1 MLSDAKIRKL
11 KPTDNC
17 TPARPDKYS
26 DQQGLQLLIRSS
38 GTKTWISA
46 YRFDGKQQKS
56 TLGTYPHMG
65 LAEARIANAN
75 IKSLIASGINP
86 KNKKRQDKLANEQAK
101 MFNDYALEWLEERE
115 RNVKPRTYQ
124 QDYNRMHKDVIPSF
138 EGIALKDVT
147 FEDCRL
153 MADEIEK
160 RVNDNGDR
168 PREVT
173 RRTIDLVAN
182 ILKRAKRERIIDQN
196 PIDDLK
202 ALYPKAK
209 SQHMKHVDIDEL
221 PALLQAIEDYHGHDQ
236 TRLGMKF
243 LAYSFCRTIELR
255 MMKWTHIDFPNRL
268 WRVDIDNLKV
278 ARKHVVPLSDQ
289 MLAVLEEMKPITGH
303 YEYVFYNTGTQQP
316 YSEEFINNAL
326 DILGYAGK
334 QTGHGFR
341 HIASTNLNELGYMG
355 DAIEKQMAHDKKSSI
370 RAVYNHAQHL
380 EERRKIM
387 QVWADFLD
395 LLRDKGEVVDFQT
408 ARQQI
413 ESSLAKSDKRLTK
426 HNKHIMINA
435 LLNQGLTREDL
446 KRFMIES
453 ESIPNSM

>member
-1 MLSDAKIRKL
+1 MLSDTKIRKL
-11 KPTDNC
+11 KPTDKC
-17 TPARPDKYS
+17 TPSRPDKYS
-26 DQQGLQLLIRSS
+26 DQQGLQLLVRSS
-38 GTKTWISA
+38 GTRTWVSA
-46 YRFDGKQQKS
+46 YRFDGKQQKT
-56 TLGTYPHMG
+56 TLGTYPQMG
-65 LAEARIANAN
+65 LAEARVTNTDIKALVAN
-75 IKSLIASGINP
+75 GINP

-124 QDYNRMHKDVIPSF
+124 QDYNRMHKDIIPSF
-138 EGIALKDVT
+138 EGIALKDVM
-147 FEDCRL
+147 FEDCKL
-153 MADEIEK
+153 MADHIES
-160 RVNDNGDR
+160 RTNTEGAP

-173 RRTIDLVAN
+173 RRTIDLVGN
-182 ILKRAKRERIIDQN
+182 ILRKAKRERLIEVN
-196 PIDDLK
+196 HTEGLK
-202 ALYPKAK
+202 ELYPKAK
-209 SQHMKHVDIDEL
+209 TKHMKHVELSEL
-221 PALLQAIEDYHGHDQ
+221 PKLLQDIESYHGHDQ

-255 MMKWTHIDFPNRL
+255 MMKWEHIDFPNRL
-268 WRVDIDNLKV
+268 WRVDIDNLKN
-278 ARKHVVPLSDQ
+278 ARKHVVPLSNQ
-289 MLAVLEEMKPITGH
+289 MLAVLEEMKPITGQ
-303 YEYVFYNTGTQQP
+303 YEYVFYHTGMHQP

-341 HIASTNLNELGYMG
+341 HIASTYLNELGYMG

-395 LLRDKGEVVDFQT
+395 LLREKGEVVDFQT

-413 ESSLAKSDKRLTK
+413 EKSMMAQTQTSLSDLDS
-426 HNKHIMINA
+426 NA
-435 LLNQGLTREDL
+435 LIKSLIEKGLSSEDIQRL
-446 KRFMIES
+446 AS
-453 ESIPNSM
+453 LV

>member
-11 KPTDNC
+11 KPTDKC
-17 TPARPDKYS
+17 TPSRPDKYS
-26 DQQGLQLLIRSS
+26 DQQGLQLLVRST
-38 GTKTWISA
+38 GTKSWISA
-46 YRFDGKQQKS
+46 YRFDGKQQKT
-56 TLGTYPHMG
+56 TLGTYPQMG
-65 LAEARIANAN
+65 LAEARVANVDIKALVAN
-75 IKSLIASGINP
+75 GINP

-101 MFNDYALEWLEERE
+101 MFNEYALEWLEERK
-115 RNVKPRTYQ
+115 RNVKTRTYQ

-138 EGIALKDVT
+138 KGIALKDVK
-147 FEDCRL
+147 FEDCKS
-153 MADEIEK
+153 MADSIETRAEK
-160 RVNDNGDR
+160 GTP

-173 RRTIDLVAN
+173 RRTIDLVGN
-182 ILKRAKRERIIDQN
+182 ILKRAKRERLIEVN
-196 PIDDLK
+196 HTEGLK
-202 ALYPKAK
+202 ELYPKAK
-209 SQHMKHVDIDEL
+209 TKHMKHVDLSEL
-221 PALLQAIEDYHGHDQ
+221 PKLLQDIEGYHGHDQ

-255 MMKWTHIDFPNRL
+255 MMKWEHIDFPNRL

-278 ARKHVVPLSDQ
+278 ARKHVVPLSNQ
-289 MLAVLEEMKPITGH
+289 MLAVLEEMKSITGQ
-303 YEYVFYNTGTQQP
+303 YEYVFYHTGMHQP

-413 ESSLAKSDKRLTK
+413 ERSLESKRSDSLQNADKQALIK
-426 HNKHIMINA
+426 A
-435 LLNQGLTREDL
+435 LLNQGVTADELQGYIT
-446 KRFMIES
+446 K
-453 ESIPNSM
+453 N

>member
-1 MLSDAKIRKL
+1 MLSDSKIRNL
-11 KPTDNC
+11 KPSDKC
-17 TPARPDKYS
+17 TPACPDKYS
-26 DQQGLQLLIRSS
+26 DQYGLQLLVRST
-38 GTKTWISA
+38 GTKSWISA
-46 YRFDGKQQKS
+46 YRFDGKQTRIS
-56 TLGTYPHMG
+56 LGTYPIMSLSEARQANTEIKAL
-65 LAEARIANAN
+65 LAEDVD
-75 IKSLIASGINP
+75 P
-86 KNKKRQDKLANEQAK
+86 KNKKRQDKLANINAQK
-101 MFNDYALEWLEERE
+101 FNDYALEWLAERK

-124 QDYNRMHKDVIPSF
+124 QDYNRMYKDVLPIF

-160 RVNDNGDR
+160 RVNVNGDR

-173 RRTIDLVAN
+173 RRTIDIVSN
-182 ILKRAKRERIIDQN
+182 ILKRAKQERIIMQN

-209 SQHMKHVDIDEL
+209 SHHMKHVDIDEL
-221 PALLQAIEDYHGHDQ
+221 PALLQAIEVYHGHDQ

-255 MMKWTHIDFPNRL
+255 MMKWAHIDFPNRL
-268 WRVDIDNLKV
+268 WRVDIDNLKI

-289 MLAVLEEMKPITGH
+289 MLAVLEEMKTITGH
-303 YEYVFYNTGTQQP
+303 YEYVFYNTGTRQP

-395 LLRDKGEVVDFQT
+395 LLRDKGEVVDFQS

-413 ESSLAKSDKRLTK
+413 ESSLAKSEKRLTK

-435 LLNQGLTREDL
+435 LLNNGLTKEDL
-446 KRFMIES
+446 RRFLICED
-453 ESIPNSM
+453 

>member
-1 MLSDAKIRKL
+1 MLSDSKIRKL
-11 KPTDNC
+11 KPTEKC
-17 TPARPDKYS
+17 TPSRPDKYS
-26 DQQGLQLLIRSS
+26 DQQGLQLLVRNS
-38 GTKTWISA
+38 GTRTWVSA
-46 YRFDGKQQKS
+46 YRFDGKQQKT
-56 TLGTYPHMG
+56 TLGTYPQMS
-65 LAEARIANAN
+65 LAEARVANSDIKALVAN
-75 IKSLIASGINP
+75 GINP

-124 QDYNRMHKDVIPSF
+124 QDYNRMHKDVLPSF
-138 EGIALKDVT
+138 ESIALKDVT
-147 FEDCRL
+147 FEDCKS
-153 MADEIEK
+153 MADNIESRAEK
-160 RVNDNGDR
+160 GTP

-173 RRTIDLVAN
+173 RRTIDLVGN
-182 ILKRAKRERIIDQN
+182 ILKRAKSERLIEVN
-196 PIDDLK
+196 HTEGLK

-209 SQHMKHVDIDEL
+209 TKHMKHVELSEL
-221 PALLQAIEDYHGHDQ
+221 PKLLQDIESYHGHDQ

-255 MMKWTHIDFPNRL
+255 MMKWEHIDFSNRL
-268 WRVDIDNLKV
+268 WRVDIDNLKI

-289 MLAVLEEMKPITGH
+289 MLAVLEEMKAITGQ
-303 YEYVFYNTGTQQP
+303 YEYVFYHTGMHQP

-326 DILGYAGK
+326 DILGYAGR

-341 HIASTNLNELGYMG
+341 HIASTNLNELGYMS

-395 LLRDKGEVVDFQT
+395 LLRNKGEVVDFQT

-413 ESSLAKSDKRLTK
+413 EQSLTQNNQKTLLDIDSDTLIKALKSK
-426 HNKHIMINA
+426 
-435 LLNQGLTREDL
+435 GLSPKDIQLML
-446 KRFMIES
+446 KG
-453 ESIPNSM
+453 

>member
-1 MLSDAKIRKL
+1 MLSDTKIRKL
-11 KPTDNC
+11 KPTDKC
-17 TPARPDKYS
+17 TPSRPDKYS
-26 DQQGLQLLIRSS
+26 DQQGLQLLVRSS
-38 GTKTWISA
+38 GTRTWVSA
-46 YRFDGKQQKS
+46 YRFDGKQQKT
-56 TLGTYPHMG
+56 TLGTYPQMG
-65 LAEARIANAN
+65 LAEARVANSDIKALVAN
-75 IKSLIASGINP
+75 GINP

-101 MFNDYALEWLEERE
+101 MFNEYALEWLDERE

-124 QDYNRMHKDVIPSF
+124 QDYNRMHKDVLPSF
-138 EGIALKDVT
+138 EGIALKDVS
-147 FEDCRL
+147 FDDCKL
-153 MADEIEK
+153 MADEIEGRK
-160 RVNDNGDR
+160 NTKGSP

-173 RRTIDLVAN
+173 RRTIDLVGN
-182 ILKRAKRERIIDQN
+182 ILRRAKRERLIN
-196 PIDDLK
+196 TNHTEGLK
-202 ALYPKAK
+202 ELYPKAK
-209 SQHMKHVDIDEL
+209 TKHMKHVELSEL
-221 PALLQAIEDYHGHDQ
+221 PKLLQDIESYHGHDQ

-255 MMKWTHIDFPNRL
+255 MMKWEHIDFSNRL
-268 WRVDIDNLKV
+268 WRVDIDNLKI

-289 MLAVLEEMKPITGH
+289 MLAVLEEMKPITGQ
-303 YEYVFYNTGTQQP
+303 YEYVFYHTGMHQP

-380 EERRKIM
+380 VERRKIM

-395 LLRDKGEVVDFQT
+395 LLRDTGEVVDFQT

-413 ESSLAKSDKRLTK
+413 EKSLGNYQVDIFESNDKQDLIQALINKGMTK
-426 HNKHIMINA
+426 TELRK
-435 LLNQGLTREDL
+435 LLQ
-446 KRFMIES
+446 
-453 ESIPNSM
+453 

>member
-1 MLSDAKIRKL
+1 MLSDSKIRKL
-11 KPTDNC
+11 KPTDKC
-17 TPARPDKYS
+17 TPSRPDKYS
-26 DQQGLQLLIRSS
+26 DQQGLQLLVRSS
-38 GTKTWISA
+38 GTRTWVSA
-46 YRFDGKQQKS
+46 YRFDGKQQKT
-56 TLGTYPHMG
+56 TLGTYPQMS
-65 LAEARIANAN
+65 LAEARVANSDINALVAN
-75 IKSLIASGINP
+75 GVNP

-124 QDYNRMHKDVIPSF
+124 QDYNRMHKDVLPSF
-138 EGIALKDVT
+138 KGIALKDVT
-147 FEDCRL
+147 FEDCKS
-153 MADEIEK
+153 MADNIESRAEK
-160 RVNDNGDR
+160 GTP

-173 RRTIDLVAN
+173 RRTIDLAGN
-182 ILKRAKRERIIDQN
+182 ILKRAKRERLIEVN
-196 PIDDLK
+196 HTEGLK
-202 ALYPKAK
+202 ELYPKAK
-209 SQHMKHVDIDEL
+209 TKHMKHVELSEL
-221 PALLQAIEDYHGHDQ
+221 PKLLQDIEGYHGHEQ

-255 MMKWTHIDFPNRL
+255 MMKWEHIDFPNRL
-268 WRVDIDNLKV
+268 WRVDIDNLKI

-289 MLAVLEEMKPITGH
+289 MLTILEEMRPITGQ
-303 YEYVFYNTGTQQP
+303 YEYVFYHTGMHQP

-326 DILGYAGK
+326 DILGYAGR

-395 LLRDKGEVVDFQT
+395 LLRDKGEIVDFQT

-413 ESSLAKSDKRLTK
+413 ESSLNNYQYDGLEAIDKRDLIQALINKGMTK
-426 HNKHIMINA
+426 IELQK
-435 LLNQGLTREDL
+435 LLQ
-446 KRFMIES
+446 
-453 ESIPNSM
+453 

>member
-1 MLSDAKIRKL
+1 MLTDVKIRSL
-11 KPTDNC
+11 KPSEKC
-17 TPARPDKYS
+17 TSSRPDKHS
-26 DQQGLQLLIRSS
+26 DQEGLQLWVRSS

-46 YRFDGKQQKS
+46 YRFDKKQQVL
-56 TLGTYPHMG
+56 TLGSYPD
-65 LAEARIANAN
+65 LKLSEARHANKEIKTLVAN
-75 IKSLIASGINP
+75 GINP

-147 FEDCRL
+147 FEDCKL
-153 MADEIEK
+153 MADEIEARK
-160 RVNDNGDR
+160 NTEGSP

-173 RRTIDLVAN
+173 RRTIDLVGN
-182 ILKRAKRERIIDQN
+182 IIRRAKRERLIDTN
-196 PIDDLK
+196 HTEGLK
-202 ALYPKAK
+202 ELYPKAK
-209 SQHMKHVDIDEL
+209 TKHMKYVDLSEL
-221 PALLQAIEDYHGHDQ
+221 PKLLQDIESYHGHDQ

-255 MMKWTHIDFPNRL
+255 MMKWEHIDFPNRL
-268 WRVDIDNLKV
+268 WRVDIDNLKI
-278 ARKHVVPLSDQ
+278 ARKHVVPLSNQ
-289 MLAVLEEMKPITGH
+289 MLAVLEEMRPITGQ
-303 YEYVFYNTGTQQP
+303 YEYVFYHTGMHQP

-395 LLRDKGEVVDFQT
+395 LLRDTGEVVDFQT
-408 ARQQI
+408 ARQRI
-413 ESSLAKSDKRLTK
+413 EKSLNEQTQPSLSDMDSGDLIQALKDKGISSKDLQTLLFDK
-426 HNKHIMINA
+426 
-435 LLNQGLTREDL
+435 
-446 KRFMIES
+446 
-453 ESIPNSM
+453 

>member
-11 KPTDNC
+11 KPTEKC
-17 TPARPDKYS
+17 TPSRPDKYS
-26 DQQGLQLLIRSS
+26 DRNGLQLLVRHS
-38 GTKTWISA
+38 GTKSWVSA
-46 YRFDGKQQKS
+46 YRFANKQNRV
-56 TLGTYPHMG
+56 TLGTYPLMS
-65 LAEARIANAN
+65 LAEARKANTD
-75 IKSLIASGINP
+75 IKVLLAEGINP
-86 KNKKRQDKLANEQAK
+86 KLKKRQDRLDNEQAQL
-101 MFNDYALEWLEERE
+101 FNDYALAWLEERK

-124 QDYNRMHKDVIPSF
+124 QDYNRMQKDVLPCF
-138 EGIALKDVT
+138 ENIALKDVS
-147 FEDCRL
+147 FEDCKA
-153 MADEIEK
+153 MADRIEK
-160 RVNDNGDR
+160 RVNANGEP

-182 ILKRAKRERIIDQN
+182 ILKSAKRERLIEQN
-196 PIDDLK
+196 PIEDLK
-202 ALYPKAK
+202 EIYPKAK
-209 SQHMKHVDIDEL
+209 TQHMKHVELKEL
-221 PALLQAIEDYHGHDQ
+221 PKLLQDIENYHGHDQ

-255 MMKWTHIDFPNRL
+255 MMKWEHIDFPNKL
-268 WRVDIDNLKV
+268 WRVDIDNLKSG
-278 ARKHVVPLSDQ
+278 RKHVVPLSNQ

-303 YEYVFYNTGTQQP
+303 YDYVFFNTGTRQP

-413 ESSLAKSDKRLTK
+413 EASLQSQSSPNLQNADKHEL
-426 HNKHIMINA
+426 ISA
-435 LLNQGLTREDL
+435 LMEKGVTVDEIKGFFQSG
-446 KRFMIES
+446 
-453 ESIPNSM
+453 

>member
-26 DQQGLQLLIRSS
+26 DQHGLQLLVRSS

-46 YRFDGKQQKS
+46 YRFDGKQQKT
-56 TLGTYPHMG
+56 TLGAYPQIS
-65 LAEARIANAN
+65 LAEARIANSD
-75 IKSLIASGINP
+75 IKALVTSGINP

-101 MFNDYALEWLEERE
+101 MFNDYALEWLDERE

-124 QDYNRMHKDVIPSF
+124 QDYNRMHKDVIPRF
-138 EGIALKDVT
+138 EGITLKDVK
-147 FEDCRL
+147 FEDCKF
-153 MADEIEK
+153 MADQIES
-160 RVNDNGDR
+160 RTNNEGSS

-173 RRTIDLVAN
+173 RRTIDLVGN
-182 ILKRAKRERIIDQN
+182 ILRRAKRERLIEIN
-196 PIDDLK
+196 HTEGLK
-202 ALYPKAK
+202 ELYPKAK
-209 SQHMKHVDIDEL
+209 TKHMKHVELSEL
-221 PALLQAIEDYHGHDQ
+221 PKLLQDIEGYHGHDQ

-255 MMKWTHIDFPNRL
+255 MMKWEHIDFPNRL
-268 WRVDIDNLKV
+268 WRVDIDNLKI

-289 MLAVLEEMKPITGH
+289 MLAVLKEMKSITGQ
-303 YEYVFYNTGTQQP
+303 YEYVFYHTGMHQP

-413 ESSLAKSDKRLTK
+413 ENSLNSKHSSSLHSADTQELVEVLR
-426 HNKHIMINA
+426 NKGITMD
-435 LLNQGLTREDL
+435 DL
-446 KRFMIES
+446 KNMLK
-453 ESIPNSM
+453 N

>member
-1 MLSDAKIRKL
+1 MLNDSKIRKL
-11 KPTDNC
+11 KPSEKC
-17 TPARPDKYS
+17 TPSCPDKYS
-26 DQQGLQLLIRSS
+26 DQQGLQLLVRNT

-46 YRFDGKQQKS
+46 YRFDGKQTRL
-56 TLGTYPHMG
+56 TLGTYPIMS
-65 LAEARIANAN
+65 LAEARQANTE
-75 IKSLIASGINP
+75 IKALLADGIDP
-86 KNKKRQDKLANEQAK
+86 KNKKRQDKLANIHAQK
-101 MFNDYALEWLEERE
+101 FNDYALDWLAERK

-124 QDYNRMHKDVIPSF
+124 QDYNRMHKDVLPHF
-138 EGIALKDVT
+138 EGIALKDVS
-147 FEDCRL
+147 FEDCRS
-153 MADEIEK
+153 MADEIET
-160 RVNDNGDR
+160 RVNTKGEP

-182 ILKRAKRERIIDQN
+182 VLRRAKRERIIDQN

-209 SQHMKHVDIDEL
+209 SQHMKHVDINEL
-221 PALLQAIEDYHGHDQ
+221 PALLQAIEGYHGHDQ
-236 TRLGMKF
+236 TQLGMKF

-255 MMKWTHIDFPNRL
+255 MMKWSHIDFANRL
-268 WRVDIDNLKV
+268 WRVDIDNLKI

-289 MLAVLEEMKPITGH
+289 MLAVLEEMKAITGK
-303 YEYVFYNTGTQQP
+303 YEYVFYNTGMHQP

-408 ARQQI
+408 ARRQI
-413 ESSLAKSDKRLTK
+413 EQSLASKQPNTLQNADKQDLIK
-426 HNKHIMINA
+426 A
-435 LLNQGLTREDL
+435 LLEQGITADELQGY
-446 KRFMIES
+446 IE
-453 ESIPNSM
+453 NS

>member
-26 DQQGLQLLIRSS
+26 DQQGLQLLARSS

-46 YRFDGKQQKS
+46 YRFDGKQQKT
-56 TLGTYPHMG
+56 TLGAYPQMG
-65 LAEARIANAN
+65 LAEARIANSN
-75 IKSLIASGINP
+75 IKALVANGINP

-101 MFNDYALEWLEERE
+101 MFNDYALDWLEERK
-115 RNVKPRTYQ
+115 RNVKPRTYK
-124 QDYNRMHKDVIPSF
+124 QDHNRMHKDVIPNF

-147 FEDCRL
+147 FEDCKFI
-153 MADEIEK
+153 ADQIES
-160 RVNDNGDR
+160 RTTDEGTP

-173 RRTIDLVAN
+173 RRTIDLISN
-182 ILKRAKRERIIDQN
+182 ILRRAKMERLIDT
-196 PIDDLK
+196 IHTEGLK
-202 ALYPKAK
+202 ELYPRAK
-209 SQHMKHVDIDEL
+209 TKHMKHVDIKEL
-221 PALLQAIEDYHGHDQ
+221 PKLLQDIESYHGHDQ
-236 TRLGMKF
+236 TRLAMKF

-255 MMKWTHIDFPNRL
+255 MMKWEHIDLPNRL
-268 WRVDIDNLKV
+268 WRVDVDNLKV

-289 MLAVLEEMKPITGH
+289 MLAVLEEMETITGQ
-303 YEYVFYNTGTQQP
+303 YEYVFYNTGMHQP
-316 YSEEFINNAL
+316 YSAEFINNAL
-326 DILGYAGK
+326 DIIGYAGK

-355 DAIEKQMAHDKKSSI
+355 DAIEKQMAHDKKGSI

-413 ESSLAKSDKRLTK
+413 ENTLDNSQSDSLEAVDKKDLIQALINKGMTK
-426 HNKHIMINA
+426 IELQK
-435 LLNQGLTREDL
+435 LLQ
-446 KRFMIES
+446 
-453 ESIPNSM
+453 

>member
-1 MLSDAKIRKL
+1 MLTDVKIRSL
-11 KPTDNC
+11 KPSEKC
-17 TPARPDKYS
+17 TSSRPDKHS
-26 DQQGLQLLIRSS
+26 DQEGLQIWVRSS
-38 GTKTWISA
+38 GRKTWISA
-46 YRFDGKQQKS
+46 YRFDGKQKNT
-56 TLGTYPHMG
+56 TLGTYPQMS
-65 LAEARIANAN
+65 LAEARVANAD
-75 IKSLIASGINP
+75 IKALISKGINP
-86 KNKKRQDKLANEQAK
+86 KNKKRQEKLANEQAK
-101 MFNDYALEWLEERE
+101 MFNDYALQWLEERE

-147 FEDCRL
+147 FEDCKFV
-153 MADEIEK
+153 ADQIES
-160 RVNDNGDR
+160 RTNVEGSP

-173 RRTIDLVAN
+173 RRTIDLVSN
-182 ILKRAKRERIIDQN
+182 ILRRAKGERLIEVN
-196 PIDDLK
+196 HTEGLK
-202 ALYPKAK
+202 ELYPKAK
-209 SQHMKHVDIDEL
+209 TKHMKHVELSEL
-221 PALLQAIEDYHGHDQ
+221 PKLLQKIESYHGHDQ

-255 MMKWTHIDFPNRL
+255 MMKWEHIDFPNRL
-268 WRVDIDNLKV
+268 WRVDIDNLKI

-289 MLAVLEEMKPITGH
+289 MLAVLEEMKPITGQ
-303 YEYVFYNTGTQQP
+303 YEYVFYHTGMHKP

-326 DILGYAGK
+326 DILGYGGK

-380 EERRKIM
+380 DERRKIM

-408 ARQQI
+408 ARKQI
-413 ESSLAKSDKRLTK
+413 EQSLTENNKKSLLDIDSDTLIK
-426 HNKHIMINA
+426 A
-435 LLNQGLTREDL
+435 LKSKGLSAEDIQSML
-446 KRFMIES
+446 KG
-453 ESIPNSM
+453 

>member
-11 KPTDNC
+11 KPTDKC
-17 TPARPDKYS
+17 TPSRPDKYS
-26 DQQGLQLLIRSS
+26 DHQGLQLLVRSS
-38 GTKTWISA
+38 GTRTWISA
-46 YRFDGKQQKS
+46 YRFDNKQQKT
-56 TLGTYPHMG
+56 TLGTYPQMG
-65 LAEARIANAN
+65 LAEARIANAD
-75 IKSLIASGINP
+75 IKALLANGINP

-147 FEDCRL
+147 FEDCKL
-153 MADEIEK
+153 MADDIES
-160 RVNDNGDR
+160 RTNNEGAS

-173 RRTIDLVAN
+173 RRTIDLVGN
-182 ILKRAKRERIIDQN
+182 ILRRAMRERLIDT
-196 PIDDLK
+196 IHTEGLK
-202 ALYPKAK
+202 ELYPKARTK
-209 SQHMKHVDIDEL
+209 HMKHVDLKEL
-221 PALLQAIEDYHGHDQ
+221 PKLLQDIEGYHGHDQ

-255 MMKWTHIDFPNRL
+255 MMKWEHIDFPNRL
-268 WRVDIDNLKV
+268 WRVDIDNLKI
-278 ARKHVVPLSDQ
+278 ARKHVVPLSVQ
-289 MLAVLEEMKPITGH
+289 MLAVLEEMKALTGQ
-303 YEYVFYNTGTQQP
+303 YEYVFYHTGMHQP

-326 DILGYAGK
+326 DILGYGGK

-387 QVWADFLD
+387 QFWADFLD
-395 LLRDKGEVVDFQT
+395 LLREKGEIVDFQT
-408 ARQQI
+408 ARLQI
-413 ESSLAKSDKRLTK
+413 EQSRNENKKASLSDMDSDALIQALKDKGLSIHDIQLLLSS
-426 HNKHIMINA
+426 
-435 LLNQGLTREDL
+435 
-446 KRFMIES
+446 
-453 ESIPNSM
+453 NS

>member
-1 MLSDAKIRKL
+1 MLSDTKIRKL
-11 KPTDNC
+11 KPTDKC
-17 TPARPDKYS
+17 TPSRPDKYS
-26 DQQGLQLLIRSS
+26 DQQGLQLLVRSS
-38 GTKTWISA
+38 GTRTWVSA
-46 YRFDGKQQKS
+46 YRFDGKQQKT
-56 TLGTYPHMG
+56 TLGTYPQMG
-65 LAEARIANAN
+65 LAEARVANSDIKALVAN
-75 IKSLIASGINP
+75 GVNP

-101 MFNDYALEWLEERE
+101 MFNEYALEWLEERE

-124 QDYNRMHKDVIPSF
+124 QDYNRMHKDVLPSF
-138 EGIALKDVT
+138 KGIALKDVT
-147 FEDCRL
+147 FEDCKS
-153 MADEIEK
+153 MADNIESRAK
-160 RVNDNGDR
+160 KGTP

-182 ILKRAKRERIIDQN
+182 ILKRAKRERLIEVN
-196 PIDDLK
+196 HTEGLK
-202 ALYPKAK
+202 ELYPKAK
-209 SQHMKHVDIDEL
+209 TKHMKHVELSEL
-221 PALLQAIEDYHGHDQ
+221 PKLLQDIESYHGHDQ

-255 MMKWTHIDFPNRL
+255 MMKWEHIDFPNRL
-268 WRVDIDNLKV
+268 WRVDIDNLKI

-289 MLAVLEEMKPITGH
+289 MLAALEEMRPITGQ
-303 YEYVFYNTGTQQP
+303 YEYVFYHTGMHQP

-326 DILGYAGK
+326 DILGYAGR

-413 ESSLAKSDKRLTK
+413 EQSLVNHQYDSLEAMNKQQLIQALINKGMTK
-426 HNKHIMINA
+426 TELQE
-435 LLNQGLTREDL
+435 LL
-446 KRFMIES
+446 
-453 ESIPNSM
+453 

>member
-11 KPTDNC
+11 KPTDKC
-17 TPARPDKYS
+17 TPSRPDKYS
-26 DQQGLQLLIRSS
+26 DQQGLQLLVRSS
-38 GTKTWISA
+38 GTRTWISA
-46 YRFDGKQQKS
+46 YRFDGKQQKT
-56 TLGTYPHMG
+56 TLGTYPQMG
-65 LAEARIANAN
+65 LAEARIANSDIKALVAN
-75 IKSLIASGINP
+75 GTNP

-115 RNVKPRTYQ
+115 RNVKSRTYQ

-147 FEDCRL
+147 FEDCKL
-153 MADEIEK
+153 MADDIES
-160 RVNDNGDR
+160 RTNNEGAS

-173 RRTIDLVAN
+173 RRTIDLVGN
-182 ILKRAKRERIIDQN
+182 ILRRAMRERLIEVNHTDG
-196 PIDDLK
+196 LK
-202 ALYPKAK
+202 ELYPKAK
-209 SQHMKHVDIDEL
+209 TKHMKHVDLSEL
-221 PALLQAIEDYHGHDQ
+221 PKLLQDIESYHGHDQ

-255 MMKWTHIDFPNRL
+255 MMKWEHIDFPNRL
-268 WRVDIDNLKV
+268 WRVDIDNLKI

-289 MLAVLEEMKPITGH
+289 MLEVLEEMKAITGQ
-303 YEYVFYNTGTQQP
+303 YEYVFYHTGMHQP

-413 ESSLAKSDKRLTK
+413 ENTLNSEQSSSLQSADTQELINLLT
-426 HNKHIMINA
+426 NKGVTID
-435 LLNQGLTREDL
+435 DL
-446 KRFMIES
+446 KRMLK
-453 ESIPNSM
+453 N

>member
-1 MLSDAKIRKL
+1 MLTDVKIRSL
-11 KPTDNC
+11 KPSEKC
-17 TPARPDKYS
+17 TAARPDKHS
-26 DQQGLQLLIRSS
+26 DQEGLQLWVRSS
-38 GTKTWISA
+38 GRKTWISA
-46 YRFDGKQQKS
+46 YRFDGKQKNT
-56 TLGTYPHMG
+56 TLGTYPQMS
-65 LAEARIANAN
+65 LAEARVANAN
-75 IKSLIASGINP
+75 IKALISKGINP
-86 KNKKRQDKLANEQAK
+86 KNKKRQDKLVNEQAK

-147 FEDCRL
+147 FEDCKFV
-153 MADEIEK
+153 ADQIES
-160 RVNDNGDR
+160 RTNVGGTP

-173 RRTIDLVAN
+173 RRTIDLVSN
-182 ILKRAKRERIIDQN
+182 ILRRAKGERLIEVN
-196 PIDDLK
+196 HTEGLK
-202 ALYPKAK
+202 ELYPKAK
-209 SQHMKHVDIDEL
+209 TKHMKHVELSEL
-221 PALLQAIEDYHGHDQ
+221 PRLLQKIENYHGHDQ

-255 MMKWTHIDFPNRL
+255 MMKWEHIDFPNRL
-268 WRVDIDNLKV
+268 WRVDIDNLKI

-289 MLAVLEEMKPITGH
+289 MLAVLKEMKPITGH
-303 YEYVFYNTGTQQP
+303 YEYVFYHTGMHKP

-326 DILGYAGK
+326 DILGYGGK

-380 EERRKIM
+380 DERRKIM

-395 LLRDKGEVVDFQT
+395 LLRDKGEVVDFQA

-413 ESSLAKSDKRLTK
+413 EKSFTQPPK
-426 HNKHIMINA
+426 A
-435 LLNQGLTREDL
+435 LLSNLENDALIKVLLDRGLSSEDIQRL
-446 KRFMIES
+446 AGKV
-453 ESIPNSM
+453 

>member
-11 KPTDNC
+11 KPTDKC

-26 DQQGLQLLIRSS
+26 DQQGLQLLVRSS
-38 GTKTWISA
+38 GTRTWVSA
-46 YRFDGKQQKS
+46 YRFDGKQLKT
-56 TLGTYPHMG
+56 TLGTYPQMG
-65 LAEARIANAN
+65 LAEARVANAD
-75 IKSLIASGINP
+75 IKALVANGINP

-101 MFNDYALEWLEERE
+101 MFNEYALEWLEERK
-115 RNVKPRTYQ
+115 RNVKTRTYQ

-138 EGIALKDVT
+138 KGIALKDVK
-147 FEDCRL
+147 FEDCKS
-153 MADEIEK
+153 MADSIEARAEK
-160 RVNDNGDR
+160 GTP

-173 RRTIDLVAN
+173 RRTIDLVGN
-182 ILKRAKRERIIDQN
+182 ILRRAKRERLIEVN
-196 PIDDLK
+196 HTEGLK
-202 ALYPKAK
+202 ELYPKAK
-209 SQHMKHVDIDEL
+209 TKHMKHVELSEL
-221 PALLQAIEDYHGHDQ
+221 PKLLQDIEGYHGHDQ

-255 MMKWTHIDFPNRL
+255 MMKWEHIDFPNRL
-268 WRVDIDNLKV
+268 WRVDIDNLKI

-289 MLAVLEEMKPITGH
+289 MLAVLEEMRPITGQ
-303 YEYVFYNTGTQQP
+303 YDYVFYHTGMHQP

-395 LLRDKGEVVDFQT
+395 LLRGTGEVVDFQT
-408 ARQQI
+408 ARLQI
-413 ESSLAKSDKRLTK
+413 EQSLKSKQPNLLQNTDKQDLIK
-426 HNKHIMINA
+426 A
-435 LLNQGLTREDL
+435 LLDQGITADELQGYIN
-446 KRFMIES
+446 KR
-453 ESIPNSM
+453 

>member
-11 KPTDNC
+11 KPTDKC
-17 TPARPDKYS
+17 TPSRPDKYS
-26 DQQGLQLLIRSS
+26 DQQGLQLLVRSS
-38 GTKTWISA
+38 GTRTWVSA
-46 YRFDGKQQKS
+46 YRFDGKQQKT
-56 TLGTYPHMG
+56 TLGTYPQMG
-65 LAEARIANAN
+65 LAEARIANAD
-75 IKSLIASGINP
+75 IKALVANGINP
-86 KNKKRQDKLANEQAK
+86 KTKKRQDKLANEQAK
-101 MFNDYALEWLEERE
+101 MFNDYAIEWLEERE

-124 QDYNRMHKDVIPSF
+124 QDYNRMYKDVIPSF

-147 FEDCRL
+147 FEDCKL
-153 MADEIEK
+153 MADDIES
-160 RVNDNGDR
+160 RTNNEGTS

-173 RRTIDLVAN
+173 RRTIDLVGN
-182 ILKRAKRERIIDQN
+182 ILRRAMRERLIEVIHTDG
-196 PIDDLK
+196 LK
-202 ALYPKAK
+202 ELYPKAK
-209 SQHMKHVDIDEL
+209 TKHMKHVELSEL
-221 PALLQAIEDYHGHDQ
+221 PKLLQDIESYHGHDQ

-255 MMKWTHIDFPNRL
+255 MMKWEHIDFPNRL
-268 WRVDIDNLKV
+268 WRVDIDNLKI

-289 MLAVLEEMKPITGH
+289 MLAILKEMKAITGK
-303 YEYVFYNTGTQQP
+303 YEYVFYHTGMHQP

-355 DAIEKQMAHDKKSSI
+355 DAIEKQMAHDKKGSI

-395 LLRDKGEVVDFQT
+395 LLRDKGKVVDFQT

-413 ESSLAKSDKRLTK
+413 EKSLEYKHSDSLENADKQTL
-426 HNKHIMINA
+426 INA
-435 LLNQGLTREDL
+435 LLKQGITADEL
-446 KRFMIES
+446 KGYIE
-453 ESIPNSM
+453 NS